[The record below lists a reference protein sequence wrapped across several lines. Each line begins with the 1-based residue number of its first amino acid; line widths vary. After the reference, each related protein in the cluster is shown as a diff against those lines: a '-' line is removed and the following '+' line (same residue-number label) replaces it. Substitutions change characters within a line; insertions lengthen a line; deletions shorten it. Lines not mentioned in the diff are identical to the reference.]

1 MKIISKLK
9 LFAAVITS
17 LAMLIGV
24 NSFALKGNHK
34 GVPSIGS
41 MVIMSGLEN
50 PWDLAFTKDMKAM
63 FFTEKSQGLSVS
75 VGGKVH
81 KLLGIKG
88 NAGGYAAT
96 NDDLF
101 TYGGQEGMLGVELDN
116 NFNKNRTL
124 YLYSTSSKYMG
135 AGCKKDNY
143 ASCFGNIVMKFTVAK
158 DFKSVSNRVDI
169 VKDIQFKPFKSDQPF
184 GGPGAHNGGRIRIG
198 PDGYLWVGT
207 GDRHRGICPQDNSLL
222 CGVVLRIDGDGNGHP
237 GNKISADKRIY
248 TYGHRN
254 VQGIDFRPS
263 DGRAFT
269 AEHGPWHNDEITG
282 LVNGGNGGWD
292 PAEKRGGRGACPDK
306 YCGYEPNQRDGM
318 NPAIRAA
325 YTPMSDTRFKDLM
338 PPAWQNNGYSQ
349 GTGSAAFLKGS
360 NWGIYEGRLTTGI
373 MGIAF
378 GDTPAGSR
386 IDIVDIAADGL
397 SVKSV
402 IHMPVGISQRFRGL
416 VLGPDNALYVATDE
430 GEIYKVTASVK

>member
-1 MKIISKLK
+1 MNIISKLK

-17 LAMLIGV
+17 LMMLIGV

-34 GVPSIGS
+34 GVPQIGS

-63 FFTEKSQGLSVS
+63 FFTEKSKGLSVQ
-75 VGGKVH
+75 VGGATH
-81 KLLGIKG
+81 KLVGIKG
-88 NAGGYAAT
+88 SSGYGMQA
-96 NDDLF
+96 DDLF

-116 NFNKNRTL
+116 NFKKNRTL

-135 AGCKKDNY
+135 DGCKKDNY

-184 GGPGAHNGGRIRIG
+184 GGPGAHNGGRMRM
-198 PDGYLWVGT
+198 DSEGYLWVGT
-207 GDRHRGICPQDNSLL
+207 GDRHWGPGPQDNNFIA
-222 CGVVLRIDGDGNGHP
+222 GKVLRIDGDGNGHP
-237 GNKISADKRIY
+237 KNKIKESGGRIY
-248 TYGHRN
+248 SYGHRN

-269 AEHGPWHNDEITG
+269 AEHGPWHNDEITA

-292 PAEKRGGRGACPDK
+292 PAEKRGGRSACPDK
-306 YCGYEPNQRDGM
+306 YCGYEPNQKEGM
-318 NPAIRAA
+318 TPAVRAA

-338 PPAWQNNGYSQ
+338 PPAWNNNGYSQ
-349 GTGSAAFLKGS
+349 GTGSAAFLTGS
-360 NWGIYEGRLTTGI
+360 NWGIYEGRLAAGI
-373 MGIAF
+373 MGIGF
-378 GDTPAGSR
+378 GGTPSGLR
-386 IDIVDIAADGL
+386 IDMYDISDDGL
-397 SVKSV
+397 SIGSV
-402 IHMPVGISQRFRGL
+402 IHMPVGINDRFRGL
-416 VLGPDNALYVATDE
+416 RMGYDNALYVTTDS
-430 GEIYKVTASVK
+430 GNIMKISAD